1 MRKIFMSII
10 SIMCLG
16 LLLTGCQSGSN
27 AIIDNINQKIA
38 LTNYNIS
45 GDLKDGETS
54 YSFNGVSVD
63 GDKML
68 SVKNAKDETV
78 EATIYLDNNDIYI
91 KNGKDVFDLESIFGE
106 IEDTDVEYILINGDN
121 PNVNLNNIDFA
132 ILNKYFNIALRNTI
146 SSNIDNNKKF
156 VRGEKKVY
164 TIQLS
169 DAEAGVFVNNVFD
182 ILYNNAGTIY
192 DDIVQSVDEELQNK
206 YKSSK
211 QKNTEKLQTFILNLK
226 EKYKLTDTASFLYQ
240 NKLDNGIYQE
250 HIELKDGDTNLILN
264 IKISAGENT
273 ITIPNKSVNITN
285 LRPLTEEEQSAQL
298 ESFYEAKYPAA
309 SKMKKYLGTI
319 GYSDIKYSTSLD
331 GISLYGTRPSKSLD
345 LDYSIVD
352 EIDIVYLESWL
363 SEVRMIGCF
372 SKNDFNMYGME
383 AIKMYIDEMQEIIN
397 DEFILDFEDV
407 DGSYENITEKWE
419 FYATIEN
426 VTIKDNGLVMVEL
439 IAKQH

>member
-1 MRKIFMSII
+1 MSII

-16 LLLTGCQSGSN
+16 LLLTGCQSGRN

-54 YSFNGVSVD
+54 YSFSGVSVD

-146 SSNIDNNKKF
+146 SSNLDNNKKF

-182 ILYNNAGTIY
+182 IIYNNAGTIY

-226 EKYKLTDTASFLYQ
+226 EKYKLTDAASFVYQ

-264 IKISAGENT
+264 VKITAGENT
-273 ITIPNKSVNITN
+273 ITMPNKSVNITN
-285 LRPLTEEEQSAQL
+285 LKPLTEDEQAAQL

-309 SKMKKYLGTI
+309 SKMKKYLG
-319 GYSDIKYSTSLD
+319 K
-331 GISLYGTRPSKSLD
+331 R
-345 LDYSIVD
+345 V
-352 EIDIVYLESWL
+352 
-363 SEVRMIGCF
+363 
-372 SKNDFNMYGME
+372 
-383 AIKMYIDEMQEIIN
+383 
-397 DEFILDFEDV
+397 
-407 DGSYENITEKWE
+407 
-419 FYATIEN
+419 
-426 VTIKDNGLVMVEL
+426 KDRVSR
-439 IAKQH
+439 